1 MLLDDWLPTGTTNG
15 WYVEKHISH
24 GLITASRW
32 AFKERWQ
39 NLERQ
44 FPVLIDLPEYYT
56 KDLLFTNAHLKC
68 CTGESQRQN
77 QADQYINF
85 IQDAKTT
92 GGVIDLTEGTPFVYG
107 GDLNLVG
114 YAQQLTTLI
123 TGDIQNTATYGN
135 GDYPDWD
142 DTEVTDLVSL
152 QTDNRF
158 AFTWN
163 SETSRYPA
171 GKLDFMLYSDAVTT
185 AEKSFVLR
193 TEIMP
198 AARLQQY
205 GLAQDDTESASD
217 HYPVVADFSMPTT
230 LSVPN
235 INSESSIKIYPNP
248 SKDKLNLAFAQAGQH
263 QITLTDVNGNMLL
276 THTTTTQNTTLDISS
291 LASGIYFVTVTSAD
305 GISEVQRCVKI

>member
-1 MLLDDWLPTGTTNG
+1 
-15 WYVEKHISH
+15 
-24 GLITASRW
+24 
-32 AFKERWQ
+32 
-39 NLERQ
+39 
-44 FPVLIDLPEYYT
+44 
-56 KDLLFTNAHLKC
+56 
-68 CTGESQRQN
+68 
-77 QADQYINF
+77 
-85 IQDAKTT
+85 
-92 GGVIDLTEGTPFVYG
+92 
-107 GDLNLVG
+107 
-114 YAQQLTTLI
+114 
-123 TGDIQNTATYGN
+123 
-135 GDYPDWD
+135 
-142 DTEVTDLVSL
+142 
-152 QTDNRF
+152 
-158 AFTWN
+158 
-163 SETSRYPA
+163 
-171 GKLDFMLYSDAVTT
+171 MLYSDAVTT

-263 QITLTDVNGNMLL
+263 QITLTDVNGNMRL

-305 GISEVQRCVKI
+305 GSSEVQKWVKI